1 MARVLFISYDGMA
14 EPLGQSQV
22 ISYLEKLAD
31 ENQIHVISFEKPIDI
46 NDPARMQV
54 PKKRFAAKGIEWTPM
69 RYHSRP
75 SALATAWDV
84 FRGQLVALWISWR
97 MNADII
103 HVRSYV
109 PALIALPAKSIFR
122 SKLVFDIRGFW
133 ADERVD
139 GGIWPRDSKIF
150 RITKW
155 LERIFFNSADYL
167 VTLTQASVPVIK
179 NFSFWKKKVPPIA
192 VIPTCADL
200 KNFSPSPIKLK
211 SEPFI
216 FGYVGSFGT
225 WYLLD
230 ETMALFK
237 AISVLKPDAK
247 MLVVNRTEHKAILE
261 SAHLAGVPLA
271 SIELCAAAH
280 SEVPKLIRRMHF
292 ASALIRPCYSKVS
305 SAPTKLAEYL
315 GCGVPCVGN
324 AGVGDIVAIL
334 EGRGTGLVLRA
345 FDETAL
351 TKAARLIVSMA
362 FEPSLAQRCR
372 GVAEELFSLDIGIS
386 AYQRIYSDL
395 TTESV
400 VHK

>member
-31 ENQIHVISFEKPIDI
+31 ANQIHVISFEKPIDI
-46 NDPARMQV
+46 NDPVRMQV
-54 PKKRFAAKGIEWTPM
+54 PKQRFAAKGIEWTPM

-75 SALATAWDV
+75 SALATSWDI
-84 FRGQLVALWISWR
+84 FRGQIVSLWLAWR
-97 MNADII
+97 IKADII

-109 PALIALPAKSIFR
+109 PALIALPAKSI
-122 SKLVFDIRGFW
+122 SGAKLVFDIRGFW

-139 GGIWPRDSKIF
+139 GGIWPRDSMIF
-150 RITKW
+150 RITKR
-155 LERIFFNSADYL
+155 LEQLFFNSADCV
-167 VTLTQASVPVIK
+167 VTLTHASVPIIN
-179 NFSFWKKKVPPIA
+179 NFNFWKKNIPPIA

-200 KNFSPSPIKLK
+200 KNFSPSPLKLM

-230 ETMALFK
+230 ETMSLFK
-237 AISVLKPDAK
+237 AISAVRPDAR

-261 SAHLAGVPLA
+261 SAHRVGVPIE
-271 SIELCAAAH
+271 SIELFLAAH
-280 SEVPKLIRRMHF
+280 SEVPMLIRRMHF

-324 AGVGDIVAIL
+324 AGVGDIESIL

-345 FDETAL
+345 YDEIAL
-351 TKAARLIVSMA
+351 SEAARLIVSMA

>member
-31 ENQIHVISFEKPIDI
+31 ENQIHVISFEKPIDL

-54 PKKRFAAKGIEWTPM
+54 PKQRFAAKGIRWTPM
-69 RYHSRP
+69 RYHSSP
-75 SALATAWDV
+75 SALATAWDI
-84 FRGQLVALWISWR
+84 FRGQLVALWLSWR
-97 MNADII
+97 INADII

-122 SKLVFDIRGFW
+122 SKLVFDMRGFW

-155 LERIFFNSADYL
+155 LERLFFNSADYV

-179 NFSFWKKKVPPIA
+179 NFSFWKKKVPPIS

-200 KNFSPSPIKLK
+200 KNFSPSPIKLE

-261 SAHLAGVPLA
+261 SAHRVGVPLD

-280 SEVPKLIRRMHF
+280 SEVPTLIRRMHF

-324 AGVGDIVAIL
+324 AGVGDMEVIL
-334 EGRGTGLVLRA
+334 EGRGTGIILRSFDDNALKETARKIVTLA
-345 FDETAL
+345 FD
-351 TKAARLIVSMA
+351 
-362 FEPSLAQRCR
+362 PSISQRCR
-372 GVAEELFSLDIGIS
+372 AVAEELFSLEGGVDSYRRVYYEFIS
-386 AYQRIYSDL
+386 GSNF
-395 TTESV
+395 
-400 VHK
+400 